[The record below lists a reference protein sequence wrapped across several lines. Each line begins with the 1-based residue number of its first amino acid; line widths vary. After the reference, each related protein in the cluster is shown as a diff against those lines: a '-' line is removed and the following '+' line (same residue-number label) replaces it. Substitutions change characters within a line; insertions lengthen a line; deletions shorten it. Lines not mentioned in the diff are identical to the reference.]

1 MKSKIGIIIEREFNE
16 RVRKKSFIITTLL
29 TPLLM
34 ITLML
39 VPAFITTYSTSDVKH
54 IAVVDDS
61 KIVAGALE
69 NTDEIV
75 FEAVPLPLEIARKEY
90 SDRFAVLY
98 IGNDII
104 DNGNS
109 IQIYTN
115 GSTSIGIERSIAR
128 QVESVLRQEKLKKH
142 NIENLPQIL
151 MDMTYRVNIQSYK
164 NTVESSDDMA
174 DSGSVEDESS
184 SSVAATVLAYVLSF
198 LLYMFLLI
206 YGVMV
211 MQSVIEEKNSRVLE
225 VMVTSVRPFE
235 MMMGK
240 ILGVACVALLQIV
253 IWVVLIAATVYFV
266 LPMVLPE
273 EISSALDLMKAGGAA
288 AVQGGSEIMLLQ
300 AIMKIS
306 NIGYMTTVLAS
317 LLVFMIGGFLLYAAM
332 YAAVGSSVDSPQDAQ
347 QLQTPITIPIIV
359 SIMVMLSVI
368 NDPTSELAFWFSMI
382 PFTSPI
388 VMMARIPY
396 EIPAWEII
404 ASAAILYASFMLVV
418 WAAAKIYRVGI
429 LMHGKKPSYKDLWK
443 WIRYK

>member
-69 NTDEIV
+69 NTDEVV

-164 NTVESSDDMA
+164 NTVESSADMA

-273 EISSALDLMKAGGAA
+273 EISSALELMKAGGAA